1 METSES
7 LCLREEEGKARHMT
21 TPQSKRGQFSHLII
35 LPAILFTCIHIFF
48 IPGATVINKKDTGL
62 HVRLNSGFCFSLTSM
77 DMTEQLN
84 SNNNNHD
91 SDLAAWEVCG
101 TLIFKLFS
109 IAKSGVQGYELP
121 SLIQH
126 FWHLPLHFIFLGV
139 ILSVHPLSSCHPFTL
154 KTVLSIHSPTLYPQT
169 HGG

>member
-77 DMTEQLN
+77 
-84 SNNNNHD
+84 
-91 SDLAAWEVCG
+91 SDFVKD
-101 TLIFKLFS
+101 I
-109 IAKSGVQGYELP
+109 LP
-121 SLIQH
+121 
-126 FWHLPLHFIFLGV
+126 FLG
-139 ILSVHPLSSCHPFTL
+139 LSLPG
-154 KTVLSIHSPTLYPQT
+154 PQT
-169 HGG
+169 ELCRT